1 MHMQHAMTMRWK
13 GRETAQAGVRTLTA
27 VASALL
33 FWVWREESRQKEK
46 TKRGGEKESTPPTWQ
61 KVNIIQF
68 ITLKEKRRVL
78 NVILHVSDLGSV
90 VYHLK
95 FCARLEKYVHIK
107 AALLKVTSLARCGKW
122 GGGVSRKDRF
132 CSQCRWAC
140 GHHRHRVKA
149 ADEGAEEEQKAALLV
164 TWWLLL
170 PWDTCTGSRV
180 GPERFALEHFE
191 WVNVES

>member
-1 MHMQHAMTMRWK
+1 M
-13 GRETAQAGVRTLTA
+13 
-27 VASALL
+27 
-33 FWVWREESRQKEK
+33 
-46 TKRGGEKESTPPTWQ
+46 
-61 KVNIIQF
+61 
-68 ITLKEKRRVL
+68 
-78 NVILHVSDLGSV
+78 ILHVSDLGSV

-107 AALLKVTSLARCGKW
+107 AALLKVTSLARCCKW
-122 GGGVSRKDRF
+122 GGGVSKKDRF

-140 GHHRHRVKA
+140 GHHPHRVKA

-170 PWDTCTGSRV
+170 PWNTCTESRV
-180 GPERFALEHFE
+180 GPEHFALEHFE